1 MASSAELR
9 ALKARYVKLLGDVGS
24 VMSHL
29 GVCQTLANV
38 CDEKLPLGHTINE
51 VAPDEG
57 KIKKISN
64 SVGEMSGKLSGSVI
78 PGLNAKIRELD
89 IAIAAAEAA
98 EAAARAA
105 AEAARKAAESGG
117 TTAVAKQV
125 IYDRV

>member
-38 CDEKLPLGHTINE
+38 CDEKLPLGYTVDE
-51 VAPDEG
+51 VAQDEG
-57 KIKKISN
+57 KIKKIST
-64 SVGEMSGKLSGSVI
+64 SVGEMSSKLSGSVI
-78 PGLNAKIRELD
+78 PSLNAKINELEA
-89 IAIAAAEAA
+89 AIRAAEAA

-105 AEAARKAAESGG
+105 EEARRAAAQSSGA
-117 TTAVAKQV
+117 TASAK
-125 IYDRV
+125 